1 MASHVLF
8 SNVTTSLN
16 YNDWRVSDLCIS
28 SYAHHTLSRVTRV
41 RVGVQ
46 PWIEP
51 VLVLVDRSSF
61 IDLFIT
67 REVSRDFYQ
76 SSTYCWVVWLA
87 RQPVLGGLTNKIA
100 ILEGTIS
107 RGVFW
112 VSGIWSLDYETPQTI
127 EKACKWCRMKARKVV
142 LAFHSWLNKRSTSM
156 TRPSKWR
163 PCLPLFPNS
172 MKLQQHA
179 TATQS
184 PVSIEKPQ
192 PKETSCA
199 TQSTP
204 PTPKQKRKKPNSA
217 TPHTKAAQSPPSIL
231 PTKSDPQQII
241 NTSPPSS
248 PSVTVLRP

>member
-87 RQPVLGGLTNKIA
+87 RQPFLGGLTNKIA

-107 RGVFW
+107 RGVFLGVW
-112 VSGIWSLDYETPQTI
+112 YLIFGLRNTTNDWEGLQVMSYEGEKSGFGIPQ
-127 EKACKWCRMKARKVV
+127 
-142 LAFHSWLNKRSTSM
+142 LA
-156 TRPSKWR
+156 
-163 PCLPLFPNS
+163 
-172 MKLQQHA
+172 Q
-179 TATQS
+179 
-184 PVSIEKPQ
+184 
-192 PKETSCA
+192 
-199 TQSTP
+199 
-204 PTPKQKRKKPNSA
+204 
-217 TPHTKAAQSPPSIL
+217 
-231 PTKSDPQQII
+231 
-241 NTSPPSS
+241 
-248 PSVTVLRP
+248 